1 MALTKGVNSGW
12 PARSILKTRVRP
24 ISWLLLAGLNL
35 AVPVWSQKRIT
46 ETAPGQALPGTTPG
60 LTSSVPSVVRGGNF
74 LDRIYRPASSY
85 GGDFSGPPAVG
96 SFSAPSG
103 GAVLDPAARQRL
115 IDARDRRKNWAID
128 GYARANRGEVDSDT
142 SRRETSKG
150 VPAESARSVNRAD
163 LMLQAVDPEYARR
176 VGQRDS
182 SGLDQPANKTEAA
195 VESANQRAERL
206 RRGENPN
213 DLPDGRDSRHSKDSR
228 DPNEVQDSS
237 ESGSLARIGDELAGR
252 EPRESDRSGNSL
264 SGAGAGAGVNE
275 RIFRGDESGSRA
287 SDFLGSQS
295 RPDATSIRLETLRQ
309 ERESELTSLLS
320 GSEGSG
326 GGLGKGEMDFGLAK
340 GDRAQE
346 FKRMLSTE
354 EQSVGRPG
362 GGLVRTGVAASIAVG
377 ASVGGFAAETPF
389 GGASALPNRDL
400 PSFGGSTSANL
411 ISAPA
416 STLSKGPPPLTA
428 RPAQLPIPMRGQ
440 F

>member
-1 MALTKGVNSGW
+1 MALTRGVNSGW
-12 PARSILKTRVRP
+12 PALSILKTRVRP

-35 AVPVWSQKRIT
+35 ALPVGAQKQIT
-46 ETAPGQALPGTTPG
+46 ETAPGQVLPGTTPG

-74 LDRIYRPASSY
+74 LDRIYRPTSSF
-85 GGDFSGPPAVG
+85 GSDFSGPPAVG

-103 GAVLDPAARQRL
+103 GAALDPAARQRL

-142 SRRETSKG
+142 SRRETPKG
-150 VPAESARSVNRAD
+150 APAESARSANRAD

-176 VGQRDS
+176 VGQRDP
-182 SGLDQPANKTEAA
+182 SGLDKPANKTEAA
-195 VESANQRAERL
+195 IESANQRAERL
-206 RRGENPN
+206 RRGENLN
-213 DLPDGRDSRHSKDSR
+213 DSQDGRDSRRSRDSR
-228 DPNEVQDSS
+228 DPNDVQDSS
-237 ESGSLARIGDELAGR
+237 EAGSLARTGEDFTGR
-252 EPRESDRSGNSL
+252 ELRESDRSGASP
-264 SGAGAGAGVNE
+264 SGAGAGVSE
-275 RIFRGDESGSRA
+275 RSFRGDESGARA
-287 SDFLGSQS
+287 SDFLPSQS

-320 GSEGSG
+320 GSEGFG
-326 GGLGKGEMDFGLAK
+326 GGLGKGEMDFGLSK

-346 FKRMLSTE
+346 FKRMLSTDE
-354 EQSVGRPG
+354 PSVGRPG
-362 GGLVRTGVAASIAVG
+362 GFLAPTGVAASSAVG
-377 ASVGGFAAETPF
+377 ASVGGFAAEKPF